1 MAETGRRCEQGGV
14 TGLVT
19 KPARTSNKERY
30 ALSHDNVVSYRQKDG
45 IDDPLTESCKLARAA

>member
-1 MAETGRRCEQGGV
+1 M
-14 TGLVT
+14 T